1 MPETVV
7 NNRRIAQN
15 TIFLYFRMIVVMLI
29 SLYTVRA
36 FLNILGETNYGLYN
50 VIGGVVG
57 MFSFLNGTLSTSSQ
71 RYFSQA
77 LVKGNKEGIKK
88 VFCLNLTVY
97 LILIIIIIAFL
108 ETIGLWFVNNQ
119 MTIPDDRIKAAN
131 IVYQISILTFL
142 LQMMSIAYTALVVAY
157 EKMKAFAYIGIFE
170 ALLKLGYV
178 FLLSIVSYDKLIAYA
193 VLMFILY
200 FLITALYVGYCR
212 IHFAESKY
220 FFYWNKRE
228 AFEMLGFSGWHFLG
242 TLSVVVRSQGVNI
255 LINMFFSP
263 AVNAARA
270 IAFQVEGAINKFSD
284 SFFVAVKPQM
294 YKSYSN
300 GEIEALNTLV
310 NRSSIICFFL
320 VSILS
325 VPLFF
330 NTPYILSLW
339 LKNVP
344 DYTIVFTQLVLIE
357 GLIDSVSGSAICPA
371 LATGKIKKFYI
382 VTGNLYIL
390 SLPIAYIFLKLGCEP
405 TSTMLVSIGISIV
418 CLFARA
424 WLLID
429 LIHFSIKEYM
439 KLCGKLIFVTLLI
452 GSCTF
457 FTTKMFTYNW
467 TILAVSTIVS
477 SLLHCVLYLF
487 FICSQQDRVII
498 IRIVNNKLHRNGNQ
512 K

>member
-7 NNRRIAQN
+7 NNRRIAKN
-15 TIFLYFRMIVVMLI
+15 TIFLYLRMIVVMLI

-36 FLNILGETNYGLYN
+36 FLDILGETDYGLYN

-77 LVKGNKEGIKK
+77 LVNGDKEGIKR

-97 LILIIIIIAFL
+97 LILIIIIIVFL
-108 ETIGLWFVNNQ
+108 ETVGLWFVNTQ
-119 MTIPDDRIKAAN
+119 MTIPDERIKAAN
-131 IVYQISILTFL
+131 IVYQISILTFF
-142 LQMMSIAYTALVVAY
+142 LQMISIAYTALVIAY

-178 FLLSIVSYDKLIAYA
+178 FLLSNVSYDKLITYA
-193 VLMFILY
+193 VLMFVLY

-212 IHFAESKY
+212 SHFAESKY
-220 FFYWNKRE
+220 NFYWNKRE
-228 AFEMLGFSGWHFLG
+228 AFDMLGFSGWHLLG

-300 GEIEALNTLV
+300 GEIEALNILV
-310 NRSSIICFFL
+310 IRSSVICFFL

-325 VPLFF
+325 IPLFF

-344 DYTIVFTQLVLIE
+344 DYAIVFTQLVLIE

-371 LATGKIKKFYI
+371 LATGKIKFFYLI
-382 VTGNLYIL
+382 TGTLYIIT
-390 SLPIAYIFLKLGCEP
+390 LPIAYIFLKIGFDP
-405 TSTMLVSIGISIV
+405 TSTMVVSIAISVVALI
-418 CLFARA
+418 ARA
-424 WLLID
+424 CLLVELINLNIRSYFNMVIRLLIST
-429 LIHFSIKEYM
+429 IVIGTCTYASMSILNKPV
-439 KLCGKLIFVTLLI
+439 ITLLI
-452 GSCTF
+452 STVLS
-457 FTTKMFTYNW
+457 
-467 TILAVSTIVS
+467 TILHLVIYFTFV
-477 SLLHCVLYLF
+477 
-487 FICSQQDRVII
+487 CSRQDRVSI
-498 IRIVNNKLHRNGNQ
+498 IRIVNNKLHRNGN
-512 K
+512 